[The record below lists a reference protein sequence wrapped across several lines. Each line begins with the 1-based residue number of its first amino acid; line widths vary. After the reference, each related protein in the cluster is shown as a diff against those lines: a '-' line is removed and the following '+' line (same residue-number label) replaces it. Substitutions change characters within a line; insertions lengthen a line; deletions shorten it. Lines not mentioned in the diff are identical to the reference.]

1 MHQSD
6 RNNSALPNTKPEVRL
21 MTIHEEQAG
30 QRLDNFLLRCLK
42 GVPKSHIYRIVRG
55 GEVRVNKKRVD
66 NDYRLQLGDEV
77 RIPPVRVATPS
88 FAQKNFKLTAE
99 MPRLEPCILYEDE
112 VLIVLNKPAGMA
124 VHGGSGLSRGVIE
137 QLRAER
143 PEAKFLELVHRL
155 DRETSG
161 VLLIAKKRQA
171 LNFLHDLL
179 RDRDCDKH
187 YLALVKGKWRSQKQ
201 HVRVPLLK
209 YLTPDGERRVK
220 VDPEGK
226 TAHTEFHKKNVFTQS
241 FSLIEA
247 ILHTGRTHQIRAHL
261 NYLKYPI
268 VGDDKYGD
276 FELNKRIEKGLATPE
291 KVLLPL
297 KRMFLHAYQMT
308 IEHPVT
314 QRPMTFTAPLPQE
327 LKQFLAELTPLTF

>member
-1 MHQSD
+1 M
-6 RNNSALPNTKPEVRL
+6 NTDKPDVRL
-21 MTIHEEQAG
+21 LTINEEQAG
-30 QRLDNFLLRCLK
+30 QRLDNFLIRILK

-55 GEVRVNKKRVD
+55 GEVRVNKKRID
-66 NDYRLQLGDEV
+66 NDYRLALGDEV

-88 FAQKNFKLTAE
+88 PAQKNLKLTAE
-99 MPRLEPCILYEDE
+99 MPRLVPLILYEDD
-112 VLIVLNKPAGMA
+112 VLIVLNKPSGMA
-124 VHGGSGLSRGVIE
+124 VHGGSGLNRGIIE
-137 QLRAER
+137 QLRLER
-143 PEAKFLELVHRL
+143 PEVKFLELVHRL

-171 LNFLHDLL
+171 LNALHDLL
-179 RDRDCDKH
+179 RDRECNKR
-187 YLALVKGKWRSQKQ
+187 YLTLVKGKWRSQKQ

-209 YLTPDGERRVK
+209 YMTPDGERRVK

-226 TAHTEFHKKNVFTQS
+226 ASHTEFHKKTVFTQ

-261 NYLKYPI
+261 THLKYPI

-276 FELNKRIEKGLATPE
+276 FELNKRIEKGLVTPE
-291 KVLLPL
+291 KTLTPL

-314 QRPMTFTAPLPQE
+314 KREITFTAPLPQE
-327 LKQFLAELTPLTF
+327 LKQFLAQLTPFTP